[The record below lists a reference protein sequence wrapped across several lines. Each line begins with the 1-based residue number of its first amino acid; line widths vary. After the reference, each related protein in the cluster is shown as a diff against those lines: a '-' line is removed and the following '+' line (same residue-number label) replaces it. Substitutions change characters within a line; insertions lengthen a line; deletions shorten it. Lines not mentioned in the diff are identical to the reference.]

1 MISPFTLGRR
11 TSAPPPG
18 PQAATEAAAALGWA
32 CRNGFH
38 EPGRPGI
45 CIDCGHA
52 ERTTNDLRR
61 TA

>member
-1 MISPFTLGRR
+1 MIPPFTLGRR
-11 TSAPPPG
+11 PPPPG
-18 PQAATEAAAALGWA
+18 PQAATEAATALGWA

-38 EPGRPGI
+38 EPGRLGI

-52 ERTTNDLRR
+52 ERTTNDQQR